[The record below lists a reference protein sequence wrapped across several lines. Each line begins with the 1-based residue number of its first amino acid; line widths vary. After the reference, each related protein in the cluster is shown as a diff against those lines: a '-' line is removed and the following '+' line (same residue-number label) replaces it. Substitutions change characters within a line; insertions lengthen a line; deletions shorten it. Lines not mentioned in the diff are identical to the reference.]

1 MAVDMGK
8 YWAASDLVGP
18 AVNNGRRQPLQGMD
32 VVVYIQ
38 DQATGSLIP
47 MGEFTG
53 FQHVIRNATEPY
65 LPLGHRSLQYLDGE
79 FQIGWTAEQ
88 GKVNLD
94 AIKHVMGFSY
104 LGPALRIGRSPRFQI
119 VVEYNAEELQESD
132 NTIEDDAD
140 GGNNRYSNTN
150 DLLTADLYGPATTVG
165 AEGTKKLQFA
175 RLARCRYV
183 FGFCKVDA
191 YTTGIMAGR
200 SVIADRIE
208 GLAETW
214 YMEKLEKPI
223 VDKAVLPR
231 NVNANIDNG
240 FEGIYQDVKLKLPL
254 PNRPT
259 WAVDPGASFIVQE
272 NGNGTSF
279 EDAWTSTPVEG
290 YTGYGLGIEESRIG
304 DANRPGV
311 GGITFVSLQDAVP
324 DVQGPVVG
332 PQP

>member
-1 MAVDMGK
+1 MAVSLDK

-18 AVNNGRRQPLQGMD
+18 SVNNGRRQPLQGMD

-38 DQATGSLIP
+38 DQSTGSLIP

-53 FQHVIRNATEPY
+53 FQHVIRNSTEPY

-94 AIKHVMGFSY
+94 AIKHIMGFSY
-104 LGPALRIGRSPRFQI
+104 IGPALRLGRSPRFQI

-132 NTIEDDAD
+132 TTIEKDAA
-140 GGNNRYSNTN
+140 NRYSNTN
-150 DLLTADLYGPATTVG
+150 DLLTADLYGPVTTVG
-165 AEGTKKLQFA
+165 ADKKNLNFS

-223 VDKAVLPR
+223 IDKAVLPK

-240 FEGIYQDVKLKLPL
+240 FAGIYQDTVLKLPL
-254 PNRPT
+254 PNKPD
-259 WAVDPGASFIVQE
+259 WAVDTGANFVVRETGETS
-272 NGNGTSF
+272 SF
-279 EDAWTSTPVEG
+279 EDAWASTPVK
-290 YTGYGLGIEESRIG
+290 GYGGYGPGINEREFNTEFTLTNNQLDSQLL
-304 DANRPGV
+304 N
-311 GGITFVSLQDAVP
+311 
-324 DVQGPVVG
+324 QGPQQG
-332 PQP
+332 